1 MYSCIRSI
9 VLYNLE
15 IQYNM
20 HYFLVYND
28 NTHGYF
34 LNPLLESVQKYGPE
48 FKIVVFNKDQIDK
61 EFAEKH
67 KSILTMRRGGGYWL
81 WKPYII
87 NTILTQMKEGDIV
100 FYLDSKY
107 SFTDQISKLYAD
119 YMKDHEILL
128 WHNKPNEPTFY
139 MKNWCKMDVVLKFDM
154 YSKVFI
160 DNVLDSWA
168 GAMVIKKTANTT
180 KYIQEW
186 LDIAG
191 VYENITDS
199 PSVIR
204 NNSDFREHRHDQ
216 SMLSVVVHKYDIPLH
231 FFEKRYLQNA
241 RFPY

>member
-1 MYSCIRSI
+1 
-9 VLYNLE
+9 
-15 IQYNM
+15 M

-34 LNPLLESVQKYGPE
+34 LQSLLQSVQKYGPE
-48 FKIVVFNKDQIDK
+48 FKIIVFHKDQMDK
-61 EFAEKH
+61 EFVEKH
-67 KSILTMRRGGGYWL
+67 KSILSLKRGGGYWL

-87 NTILTQMKEGDIV
+87 NTVLKQLNEGDIL
-100 FYLDSKY
+100 FYSDSKY
-107 SFTDQISKLYAD
+107 YFKEPFTGLYAD
-119 YMKDHEILL
+119 YLKDHDFLL
-128 WHNKPNEPTFY
+128 WKNHPNEPCFY
-139 MKNWCKMDVVLKFDM
+139 MKNWCKMDVILAHNM

-160 DNVLDSWA
+160 DNVNDCWA

-186 LDIAG
+186 LDLAC

-204 NNSDFREHRHDQ
+204 NSSDFVEHRHDQ
-216 SMLSVVVHKYDIPLH
+216 SMLSVVVYKYGIPLH
-231 FFEKRYLQNA
+231 FFERKYLQNA

>member
-1 MYSCIRSI
+1 
-9 VLYNLE
+9 
-15 IQYNM
+15 M

-34 LNPLLESVQKYGPE
+34 LNPLLQSVQRYGPE
-48 FKIVVFNKDQIDK
+48 FKIIVFNKDQMDP
-61 EFAEKH
+61 EFVEKH
-67 KSILTMRRGGGYWL
+67 KSILSLRRGGGYWL

-87 NTILTQMKEGDIV
+87 NTVLKQMNEGDIV

-107 SFTDQISKLYAD
+107 YFKEPFQGLYAD
-119 YMKDHEILL
+119 YMKDHDFLL
-128 WHNKPNEPTFY
+128 WKNKPNEPSFH
-139 MKNWCKMDVVLKFDM
+139 MKNLCKMDVILANDM

-160 DNVLDSWA
+160 ENVVEAWA
-168 GAMVIKKTANTT
+168 GAMIIKKTANTT

-186 LDIAG
+186 LDLAC

-204 NNSDFREHRHDQ
+204 NSSDFYEHRHDQ
-216 SMLSVVVHKYDIPLH
+216 ALLSVVVYKYGIPLH
-231 FFEKRYLQNA
+231 FFEKKYLQNA